1 MAEEDGIGVGNRG
14 FIRDAWRGGGIR
26 EGGLR
31 GGRGGVM
38 PFEPGNFS
46 LSLSLSRKRNGLCV
60 TFCG

>member
-1 MAEEDGIGVGNRG
+1 MAEEDGMGVGRRG
-14 FIRDAWRGGGIR
+14 FIRDAWRGGGIS

-38 PFEPGNFS
+38 PFEFVPSGFS
-46 LSLSLSRKRNGLCV
+46 LSRRNGLCV